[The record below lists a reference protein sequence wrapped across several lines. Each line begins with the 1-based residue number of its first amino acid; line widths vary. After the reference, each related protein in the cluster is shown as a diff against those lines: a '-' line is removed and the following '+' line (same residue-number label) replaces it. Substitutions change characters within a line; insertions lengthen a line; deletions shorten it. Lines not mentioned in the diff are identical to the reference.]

1 MGGTANGFPGVP
13 MVQRNGRGKLRL
25 KAWSP
30 RNYWLEGRGRG
41 HHRMQCQEG
50 GSSGSR
56 GGAVHSSRPRL
67 PSRRRQRGTGTP
79 EVGEPESTCA
89 NSPYPGPRVRG
100 ESQGR
105 QGPLC
110 QRSKM
115 PSCRASPPPTNRFR
129 KPFKPRLQLDVP
141 GLPRPS
147 PG

>member
-1 MGGTANGFPGVP
+1 

-67 PSRRRQRGTGTP
+67 PSRRRQQGTGTP

-100 ESQGR
+100 GNLRGDKDPCARGVRCQAAELLRPQLTGSEN
-105 QGPLC
+105 PLNPGC
-110 QRSKM
+110 NLMS
-115 PSCRASPPPTNRFR
+115 PACPAPPPAEATGA
-129 KPFKPRLQLDVP
+129 PAADPH
-141 GLPRPS
+141 
-147 PG
+147 